1 MIYIREYYQELLRI
15 FTELKS
21 IDVWNTLQD
30 HWKLYQ
36 TKHYG
41 RDDDQVEELREA
53 EEECEAN
60 DKDDW
65 QIEMPDGDE
74 IDDVEEASV
83 DDDPPPP
90 RNRQRLSC

>member
-1 MIYIREYYQELLRI
+1 LIYGKEHYQVLLRI
-15 FTELKS
+15 FKELKLS
-21 IDVWNTLQD
+21 DVWNTLQD
-30 HWKLYQ
+30 HLKLYQ
-36 TKHYG
+36 KKHYA
-41 RDDDQVEELREA
+41 RDDNQVDELMKP
-53 EEECEAN
+53 EEECEAS

-83 DDDPPPP
+83 DDDSPPP